1 MGFEA
6 QLINRNIPY
15 INALATISDPHTIHF
30 SKDKS
35 AIQSAVQTQDFL
47 TNNELKSNKIRAK
60 YIVIAVGG
68 RPSFLK

>member
-15 INALATISDPHTIHF
+15 INSLATISDPHTIHY
-30 SKDKS
+30 SKNKSEIES
-35 AIQSAVQTQDFL
+35 AIRTQDF
-47 TNNELKSNKIRAK
+47 TGNNELNLNRIRAK

-68 RPSFLK
+68 RP